1 MSIKT
6 LFEKILDKWP
16 AKIICLVIAV
26 FLYFFHQA
34 SLIDTKTFVVPLTII
49 EDGMVMHVGTVPRS
63 VSVVV
68 RAEEDAVKSVS
79 ISDLTASINLDTITQ
94 AGSYKLPIKIT
105 LSDRLME
112 YDPFE
117 VKIKEDTIKID
128 VDLKTMKYVPI
139 DPYQNQIGEVADG
152 YEIDS
157 IEISPST
164 VEIMGPASIVAKT
177 DKIYTSKLNVSNAET
192 NFSTEVTCKKPN
204 AFITVLDE
212 GPFKATVSL
221 RTKMMEKEFDSIAV
235 DVVNLDSSLTFAE
248 PLPLISIKLSGSMP
262 VLDNYV
268 VSPHL
273 VQLDCSEIKGEGTYE
288 LPLNYSIPSNLHL
301 VEKSDDEL
309 AFTIVIKKADE
320 NHNEKAEAGE

>member
-117 VKIKEDTIKID
+117 VRLKDNTVTID
-128 VDLKTMKYVPI
+128 VDIKATKYVPI
-139 DPYQNQIGEVADG
+139 LPCGN
-152 YEIDS
+152 
-157 IEISPST
+157 
-164 VEIMGPASIVAKT
+164 
-177 DKIYTSKLNVSNAET
+177 LNVFSAKAIEGIIKDIKRTSAEI
-192 NFSTEVTCKKPN
+192 F
-204 AFITVLDE
+204 FIIIC
-212 GPFKATVSL
+212 L
-221 RTKMMEKEFDSIAV
+221 R
-235 DVVNLDSSLTFAE
+235 
-248 PLPLISIKLSGSMP
+248 
-262 VLDNYV
+262 
-268 VSPHL
+268 
-273 VQLDCSEIKGEGTYE
+273 
-288 LPLNYSIPSNLHL
+288 
-301 VEKSDDEL
+301 
-309 AFTIVIKKADE
+309 
-320 NHNEKAEAGE
+320 

>member
-1 MSIKT
+1 MSIRT

-49 EDGMVMHVGTVPRS
+49 EDGMVMRS

-164 VEIMGPASIVAKT
+164 VEIMEPASIVAKT
-177 DKIYTSKLNVSNAET
+177 DKVIVQGLQRVQNGAKV
-192 NFSTEVTCKKPN
+192 
-204 AFITVLDE
+204 
-212 GPFKATVSL
+212 KATDIQP
-221 RTKMMEKEFDSIAV
+221 E
-235 DVVNLDSSLTFAE
+235 
-248 PLPLISIKLSGSMP
+248 
-262 VLDNYV
+262 
-268 VSPHL
+268 
-273 VQLDCSEIKGEGTYE
+273 
-288 LPLNYSIPSNLHL
+288 
-301 VEKSDDEL
+301 
-309 AFTIVIKKADE
+309 
-320 NHNEKAEAGE
+320 